1 MALQKQPISINF
13 IKGLDLKSD
22 PFQVPVGSFLT
33 LVNSVFTKAGRLTKR
48 NGFKNITKLPNAD
61 QTTLTTLNDNL
72 IATGSNLYSFSQDTN
87 QWLNKGTIQ
96 PVQLATQSLI
106 RSSTS
111 QTSPDITIMDNGM
124 AALVYVD
131 NSLAY
136 YQISDSATGEQ
147 IVSRQALP
155 ATATNPRVFE
165 VGPYIIIT
173 FMATV
178 TGQPHLQFIS
188 IPKAT
193 PAIASN
199 PTDFS
204 PSVGSLNSGYDGISL
219 NNQLY
224 LTWEGAGSTVK
235 IGYLTAGLA
244 ISVVT
249 TIASSTADLMSI
261 SADITAM
268 RIFIAFWSAASGNN
282 GYSAAFDYS
291 LNQVMAKTQ
300 IIDSIEIAEI
310 TSLSDNRVQSV
321 FYQNIN
327 FYNTSPSSDPNT
339 ARTDFLSTL
348 TATLPV
354 SGTGVGTVGGT
365 TVLLRS
371 IGLASKAFVGA
382 NGTMYMLVA
391 YGDENNDTGTDN
403 SNQPSYFLIDS
414 LGNIYARLAY
424 SNGGGYAASQV
435 LPKVKVVNN
444 VFYVP
449 YLITD
454 FLTTVNKGTNLP
466 ANTQVN
472 SIYTQTG
479 INLAIFSLDN
489 SKQYT
494 SEIAG
499 ALHLTGGQLWEYD
512 SVKPVEHGFQVWPEN
527 ISATTDAS
535 AGNIEAGTYYY
546 QFTYEWTDNQ
556 GQLHR
561 SAPSIPII
569 VTTTGATSTNVLYVP
584 TDRLTYKVD
593 PNPIRIV
600 GYRWSVAQQVYYQF
614 TSVTTPYIND
624 TTVDYITITDTLADS
639 SILGNTIIYT
649 TGGVVEDIAAPASIA
664 SALFNNRLF
673 LIDAEDRNLLWFS
686 KQVIE
691 AVPVEMSD
699 LLTIYVAP
707 TSGAQGS
714 TGPMTALAAMD
725 DKLIVFKKDAIYYIN
740 GSGPDNTGANS
751 TFSDPVFIT
760 SSVGCSNPSS
770 IILMPNGVMFQSDKG
785 IWLLGRDLSTN
796 YIGAPVESYNDN
808 VVRSA
813 QVIPG
818 TNQVR
823 FILDSNVTLMY
834 DYYFAQWA
842 THTNVLAIS
851 STLYQSE
858 HTYLNFLGM
867 VYQEVQNT
875 YLDGS
880 SPVLMSLTTSW
891 INIAGLQGYE
901 RFYFAN
907 LLGTYYTPFTLDV
920 YLAYDYNSSARQAIK
935 VLPDN
940 YSAAWG
946 GEAQW
951 GSGGPWGGPGNV
963 FSARLF
969 PTKQKC
975 ESFQVSIQEV
985 YDPSMGQAAGQGLTL
1000 SGMNLIVGM
1009 KKGSRTQSAKK
1020 SFG

>member
-13 IKGLDLKSD
+13 SKGLETKVD
-22 PFQVPVGSFLT
+22 PFQVPVGNFLA
-33 LVNSVFTKAGRLTKR
+33 LQNSIFTKAGRLTKR
-48 NGFKNITKLPNAD
+48 NGFSNIAKLPNSN

-87 QWLNKGTIQ
+87 QWLNKGTVQ
-96 PVQLATQSLI
+96 PVQLSTQSLI

-111 QTSPDITIMDNGM
+111 QVSPDITITANGLVC
-124 AALVYVD
+124 LVYVD
-131 NSLAY
+131 NGLAY
-136 YQISDSATGEQ
+136 YQISDSTTGEQ

-155 ATATNPRVFE
+155 STATSPRAFI
-165 VGPYIIIT
+165 VGPYFVIT
-173 FMATV
+173 FLATV
-178 TGQPHLQFIS
+178 AGQPHLQFIS
-188 IPKAT
+188 IPTAT
-193 PAIASN
+193 PGSPSVA
-199 PTDFS
+199 TDFS
-204 PSVGSLNSGYDGISL
+204 TSVGDLSSGYDGISL

-224 LTWEGAGSTVK
+224 LAWEGSGNTVK
-235 IGYLTAGLA
+235 IAFLTSSLA

-249 TIASSTADLMSI
+249 TINSSNSDLMTI
-261 SADITAM
+261 SADVVST
-268 RIFIAFWSAASGNN
+268 RIFISYWDSGSMN

-291 LNQVMAKTQ
+291 LNQVMAATQ
-300 IIDSIEIAEI
+300 IITSVSISEI
-310 TSLSDNRVQSV
+310 TSLSNNRIQSI
-321 FYQNIN
+321 FYENIN
-327 FYNTSPSSDPNT
+327 SYNSGASTDPDT
-339 ARTDFLSTL
+339 ARTDFISKL
-348 TATLPV
+348 TVTLPV
-354 SGTGVGTVGGT
+354 AGTGVGTVSAT
-365 TVLLRS
+365 SVMLRS
-371 IGLASKAFVGA
+371 VGLASKAFVS
-382 NGTMYMLVA
+382 NGVMYMLVA
-391 YGDENNDTGTDN
+391 YGYKNNGASGDN
-403 SNQPSYFLIDS
+403 SNQPSYFLVDS
-414 LGNIYARLAY
+414 IGNIYARLAY

-435 LPKVKVVNN
+435 LPKVKVIGST
-444 VFYVP
+444 FYVP

-454 FLTTVNKGTNLP
+454 FLTTVNKNTNLP

-489 SKQYT
+489 SKQYS

-527 ISATTDAS
+527 IAATTSAS
-535 AGNIEAGTYYY
+535 GGLITANTYYY

-561 SAPSIPII
+561 SAPSIPIKV
-569 VTTTGATSTNVLYVP
+569 VTTGSTSTNTLYVP
-584 TDRLTYKVD
+584 TDRLTYKIA

-600 GYRWSVAQQVYYQF
+600 GYRWSVAQQTYYQF
-614 TSVTTPYIND
+614 TSITSPYIND

-639 SILGNTIIYT
+639 SILGTTLLYT
-649 TGGVVEDIAAPASIA
+649 TGGVVENIAAPASIA

-699 LLTIYVAP
+699 LLTIFVAP

-714 TGPMTALAAMD
+714 TGPMTALGAMD
-725 DKLIVFKKDAIYYIN
+725 DKLIIFKKDAIYYIN

-760 SSVGCSNPSS
+760 SSVGSANPSS
-770 IILMPNGVMFQSDKG
+770 IILMPNGIMFQSDKG

-796 YIGAPVESYNDN
+796 YIGAPVEQYNDN

-823 FILDSNVTLMY
+823 FILDNNVTLMY
-834 DYYFAQWA
+834 DYFFSQWA

-851 STLYQSE
+851 ATLYQSE
-858 HTYLNFLGM
+858 HTYLNSLGM
-867 VYQEVQNT
+867 VYQETSNM

-901 RFYFAN
+901 RFYFGF
-907 LLGTYYTPFTLDV
+907 LLGTYFTPFKLDV
-920 YLAYDYNSSARQAIK
+920 YLAYNYNSSARQKIE
-935 VLPDN
+935 VLPKD
-940 YSAAWG
+940 YAAVWG

-951 GSGGPWGGPGNV
+951 GSGGPWGGSTNV
-963 FSARLF
+963 FRSRFF
-969 PTKQKC
+969 PEQGKC

-985 YDPSMGQAAGQGLTL
+985 YDPSLGQAAGQGLTL
-1000 SGMNLIVGM
+1000 SGMNLIIGM
-1009 KKGSRTQSAKK
+1009 KKGYRTSSAKN